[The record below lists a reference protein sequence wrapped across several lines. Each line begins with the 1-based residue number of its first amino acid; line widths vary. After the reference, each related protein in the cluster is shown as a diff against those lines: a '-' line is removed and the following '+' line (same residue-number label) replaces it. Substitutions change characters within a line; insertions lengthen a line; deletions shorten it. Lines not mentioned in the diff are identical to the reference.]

1 MQVFTTI
8 FLAESLSSSTGTAEE
23 SSGDSRDQRD
33 PFEIMRMNLE
43 RIAILESRN
52 WFLEDL
58 PSDE

>member
-8 FLAESLSSSTGTAEE
+8 FLAESLSSSTVTAEE